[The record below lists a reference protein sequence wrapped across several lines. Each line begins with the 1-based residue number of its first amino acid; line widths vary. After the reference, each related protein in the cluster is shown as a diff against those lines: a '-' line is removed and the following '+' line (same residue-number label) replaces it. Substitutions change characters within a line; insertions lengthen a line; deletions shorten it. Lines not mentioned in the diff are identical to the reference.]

1 MPFKRA
7 NGRPRRRVK
16 RALLARGF
24 KKSTILCRLV
34 RDAAGYRSAWSA
46 LERKKKE
53 RAKLHPPRG
62 KKKEREERGRRRKA
76 PPPLWGRKRQEGG
89 GREKPELL
97 LASLSAA
104 VAARRQAA
112 ALERPRGSRRSGAR
126 KAMKPQGAAAAAASH
141 GATAA
146 AAVSASPAP
155 GAPGSAAASSAEKV
169 VHSRSQA
176 LFFGSG
182 TKALGDAFK
191 LLVPKSTEFMS
202 SDAELWNFLCS
213 LKHEFS
219 PVILRSKDVYGY
231 ASCRASVPDL
241 SRGFAAT
248 AQGRRERPWRRAAA
262 RGRRLRVA
270 AGGGGAKRAAKKRS
284 KEAAAAPEAARCASD
299 GRPVDSFP
307 SVKVRG
313 SVWNRRSLETTRR
326 RAQRLL
332 GVDLAPVVRL
342 RRLPLVGRRGAGAP

>member
-1 MPFKRA
+1 
-7 NGRPRRRVK
+7 
-16 RALLARGF
+16 
-24 KKSTILCRLV
+24 
-34 RDAAGYRSAWSA
+34 
-46 LERKKKE
+46 
-53 RAKLHPPRG
+53 
-62 KKKEREERGRRRKA
+62 
-76 PPPLWGRKRQEGG
+76 
-89 GREKPELL
+89 
-97 LASLSAA
+97 
-104 VAARRQAA
+104 
-112 ALERPRGSRRSGAR
+112 
-126 KAMKPQGAAAAAASH
+126 MKPQGAATAAAAASH
-141 GATAA
+141 GAAA

-155 GAPGSAAASSAEKV
+155 PGAPGSEAASSAEKV

-176 LFFGSG
+176 LFFGGGGGG

-241 SRGFAAT
+241 SRGFAAAAAAT
-248 AQGRRERPWRRAAA
+248 QGRRERPWRRAAA

-270 AGGGGAKRAAKKRS
+270 AGGGAKRAAKKRC
-284 KEAAAAPEAARCASD
+284 KEATEAERAAAAPEVSRCEEEQQRSVRDPQRSVPGPTAPPLPAGTLFEGRSLESIWRAATPRKL
-299 GRPVDSFP
+299 DSFP

-313 SVWNRRSLETTRR
+313 SVWNRRSLEATRR

-342 RRLPLVGRRGAGAP
+342 RRLPLVGRRGAGAL